1 MAPTGPQYQSSGP
14 DPYLGRVIGGQF
26 RIEGLLGV
34 GAMARVYR
42 AQQLGLDRPVA
53 LKILHSELLRD
64 QSAVARLRREA
75 TIGAGLRHPNLAE
88 VLMMGNVDAVAGHPG
103 GEPFIVSEFL
113 DGISLASALEEADGA
128 LGVVRAV
135 HVALQICD
143 ALGEAHT
150 RGVVHRDLKPENVM
164 LVRRGA
170 DHDFV
175 KVLDFGMA
183 RSDRD
188 PDPDFATRDGA
199 VLGSARYIAPEGAQG
214 GRVGPEAD
222 VYSIATLLFQC
233 VSGQTPFDGAS
244 AVAILVQQVSAQ
256 PPDLRSVGQGRAAT
270 PALAALVARN
280 LAKDPLA
287 RAANA
292 RELGGD
298 LHVCMFGDRQ
308 DGSVTSRL
316 MGSDR

>member
-1 MAPTGPQYQSSGP
+1 
-14 DPYLGRVIGGQF
+14 
-26 RIEGLLGV
+26 
-34 GAMARVYR
+34 
-42 AQQLGLDRPVA
+42 
-53 LKILHSELLRD
+53 
-64 QSAVARLRREA
+64 
-75 TIGAGLRHPNLAE
+75 
-88 VLMMGNVDAVAGHPG
+88 
-103 GEPFIVSEFL
+103 
-113 DGISLASALEEADGA
+113 
-128 LGVVRAV
+128 
-135 HVALQICD
+135 
-143 ALGEAHT
+143 LGEAHT

-233 VSGQTPFDGAS
+233 ISGQTPFNGAS

-256 PPDLRSVGQGRAAT
+256 PPDLRSVGEGRAAT

-298 LHVCMFGDRQ
+298 LHVCVFGDRQ
-308 DGSVTSRL
+308 DTSDTSRL
-316 MGSDR
+316 MGGDR